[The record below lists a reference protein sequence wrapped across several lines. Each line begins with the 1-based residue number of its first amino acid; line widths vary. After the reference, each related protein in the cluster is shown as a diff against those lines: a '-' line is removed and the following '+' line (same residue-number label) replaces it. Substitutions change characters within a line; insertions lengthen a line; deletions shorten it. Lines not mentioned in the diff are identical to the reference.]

1 MCANIQEKILNS
13 IVVKGH
19 QIIMFFSQNTSKTIE
34 SCLNFCLGFCITE
47 LLLLN
52 YKNICP

>member
-52 YKNICP
+52 YEKISP